1 MNVLIVESNV
11 SLRRVWVWHLMRQ
24 GLKVAHVPD
33 NKAALAYLSHTEV
46 NVIVLNLEM
55 TQERAMAVADYA
67 NYRWPDAKVIFV
79 TKDRF
84 FSDGAIFKHCQNACA
99 LLPEATN
106 PTDLAT
112 MASYYSGQQEE
123 RI

>member
-1 MNVLIVESNV
+1 MNVLIVERNTA
-11 SLRRVWVWHLMRQ
+11 LRRVWVWHLMRQ
-24 GLKVAHVPD
+24 GLKVAHVKD
-33 NKAALAYLSHTEV
+33 SKAALAYLSHTEV

-55 TQERAMAVADYA
+55 TQERAMSVADYA
-67 NYRWPDAKVIFV
+67 SYRWPDAKVIFV

-106 PTDLAT
+106 PNDLAT
-112 MASYYSGQQEE
+112 MASYYSGQAD
-123 RI
+123 